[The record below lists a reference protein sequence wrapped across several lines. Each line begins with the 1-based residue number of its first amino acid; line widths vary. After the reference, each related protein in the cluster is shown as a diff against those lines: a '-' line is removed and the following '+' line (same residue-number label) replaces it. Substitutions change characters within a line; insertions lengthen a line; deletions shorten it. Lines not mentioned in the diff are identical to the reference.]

1 MKKKIYLIVSLLVII
16 TSVVISILYFANQNT
31 ISEKNPLVITD
42 TSSKEVIFTKLPEKV
57 ISLIPAAT
65 ETIYDLNSQDK
76 LIAVDSYS
84 NYPSATETITK
95 LETNTGLNV
104 ESIVS
109 LNPDVVFMSK
119 MGQTI
124 EQYNNLTNAGIKVVM
139 VDASS
144 IEETYT
150 MINLIGK
157 VLGKEK
163 ESSKI
168 VNQMKLDFEDL
179 KNSVSDEESK
189 TVYYEIS
196 PLEYGLWTS
205 GNNTFENEI
214 MKMLNINNAF
224 VDVVGWTQVSEEQ
237 VLIKNPEYIITT
249 TKDYGDTKA
258 VDEILNRKNWNNIK
272 AIKSKQVYNID
283 PDIMSRPTKRLVEG
297 AKELKKLIY
306 GE

>member
-1 MKKKIYLIVSLLVII
+1 MKKKIYLSLSIL
-16 TSVVISILYFANQNT
+16 VVIVAVIFSSAYFMNKNT
-31 ISEKNPLVITD
+31 INDKNPLIITD
-42 TSSKEVIFTKLPEKV
+42 TENKEVIFTKYPEKV

-65 ETIYDLNSQDK
+65 ETIYDLKSQDK

-84 NYPSATETITK
+84 NYPTEAQQLTK
-95 LETNTGLNV
+95 LDTNTGLNI

-139 VDASS
+139 VDARS
-144 IEETYT
+144 IEETYEE
-150 MINLIGK
+150 INLIGK

-163 ESSKI
+163 DAKTI
-168 VNQMKLDFEDL
+168 VNEMKSDFEDL
-179 KNSVSDEESK
+179 KNSVKNKQTK

-214 MKMLNINNAF
+214 MQMLNINNVF
-224 VDVVGWTQVSEEQ
+224 SDVESWGQISEEQ
-237 VLIKNPEYIITT
+237 VLVKNPEYIITT
-249 TKDYGDTKA
+249 TPSFGDSNS
-258 VDEILNRKNWNNIK
+258 VEEIMNRTNWNNVA
-272 AIKSKQVYNID
+272 AIKLNHVYNID
-283 PDIMSRPTKRLVEG
+283 PDTMSRPTKRLVEG